1 MINTNRRVFIGG
13 TTALSLAALFP
24 RGLIA
29 AENGKLTIAISQE
42 TGDLDLLQNV
52 SSLSAYSVVFDALI
66 HYASDGSLVPALAE
80 SWTEAS
86 DGKSISFKLRKGVT
100 FSDGEPF
107 NGETAVWNLKRWMGQ
122 PDFSWI
128 GISDAMKNITI
139 DGTHEITIHLKQPVP
154 AGLLEMTIV
163 RPVRFLS
170 PKAVD
175 ASGKQ
180 IAPIGTGPWV
190 VTSYDNTKTSLVRN
204 ENYWG
209 EKPDFNELE
218 LKVVPDEL
226 ARSNG
231 LRSGDLDVIGGE
243 WVAPLS
249 PRRARSMQ
257 KNDDVTVISAPGTA
271 SILLAFSPKSSMVSE
286 QAVREAISLSLDRN
300 AIVKILFEG
309 FADATA
315 NVFPGNI
322 PAGGKTRTV
331 TPRDVNAAKG
341 KMSSA
346 GWSESGGSWSKGG
359 KTLEIELLV
368 SEESLPGS
376 RRLAEMIQ
384 GQLAETGIKVAI
396 SSVDN
401 ATIHDRR
408 PSFEYDMTFM
418 VTYGAPYDP
427 HGTLA
432 NLFLSDVDSGPDGK
446 IYAHTDLD
454 PILRTALETGGA
466 ARDAKMQ
473 EVYDWLDNNA
483 AVCPIVAPQR
493 LWAYS
498 SNVSK
503 FVLSATDYDMPTNGV
518 KLGS

>member
-1 MINTNRRVFIGG
+1 MFNVDRRHFLVGSIALSIGG
-13 TTALSLAALFP
+13 LFP
-24 RGLIA
+24 KGLMA
-29 AENGKLTIAISQE
+29 AGNGKLTIAISQE

-66 HYASDGSLVPALAE
+66 HYAADGSLIPALAE
-80 SWTEAS
+80 SWTEAA
-86 DGKSISFKLRKGVT
+86 DGKSISFKLREGVT

-107 NGETAVWNLKRWMGQ
+107 NAETAVWNLKRWMGQ

-128 GISDAMKNITI
+128 GISDAMKDITI
-139 DGTHEITIHLKQPVP
+139 DGSHAITIHLKQPVP
-154 AGLLEMTIV
+154 AGLLELTIV

-175 ASGKQ
+175 GSGKQ
-180 IAPIGTGPWV
+180 TAPVGTGPWIV
-190 VTSYDNTKTSLVRN
+190 KSYDNSKTMLVRN
-204 ENYWG
+204 DNYWG
-209 EKPDFNELE
+209 EKPAFEELE

-231 LRSGDLDVIGGE
+231 LRSGDLDIVGGE

-249 PRRARSMQ
+249 PRRAKVM
-257 KNDDVTVISAPGTA
+257 KKDGGVTVLSAPGTA
-271 SILLAFSPKSSMVSE
+271 SILLAFSPKSKAVSE
-286 QAVREAISLSLDRN
+286 QAVREAICLGIERN

-322 PAGGKTRTV
+322 PAGGAQRAV
-331 TPRDVNAAKG
+331 TPRNVDAAKAKLSG
-341 KMSSA
+341 A
-346 GWSESGGSWSKGG
+346 GWGESGDGWSKGG
-359 KTLEIELLV
+359 TALEIELLV

-384 GQLAETGIKVAI
+384 GQLSEVGIKVSV

-408 PSFEYDMTFM
+408 PTFEYDMTFM

-454 PILRTALETGGA
+454 PILRKALGAGGGEQVA
-466 ARDAKMQ
+466 EMQ
-473 EVYDWLDNNA
+473 KIYDWLDANA
-483 AVCPIVAPQR
+483 AVCPLVAPQR
-493 LWAYS
+493 LWAYNNRIS
-498 SNVSK
+498 T
-503 FVLSATDYDMPTNGV
+503 FTLSATDYDMPTQGV
-518 KLGS
+518 I